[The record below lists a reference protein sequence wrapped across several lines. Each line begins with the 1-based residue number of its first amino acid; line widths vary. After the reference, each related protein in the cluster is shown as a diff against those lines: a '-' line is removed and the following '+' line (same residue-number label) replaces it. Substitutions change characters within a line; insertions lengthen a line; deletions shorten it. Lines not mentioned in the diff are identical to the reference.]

1 MKLTDE
7 QVIKMAKLAILAS
20 VPVGMGHLH
29 HQPDLTE
36 DDITNIEINNGRI
49 TVDYYQGRMVKFYG
63 KKETTGWEFGACHH
77 EYQSWIRKYPTY
89 EALAEAAFRE
99 MENA

>member
-20 VPVGMGHLH
+20 VPAGLGWLH
-29 HQPDLTE
+29 ADATLTE
-36 DDITNIEINNGRI
+36 ERIDDLEIEYNSLY
-49 TVDYYQGRMVKFYG
+49 VDYYQGRMVKFQA
-63 KKETTGWEFGACHH
+63 KKNGDEWTFGNVHH

-89 EALAEAAFRE
+89 EALAEAAFKE
-99 MENA
+99 S